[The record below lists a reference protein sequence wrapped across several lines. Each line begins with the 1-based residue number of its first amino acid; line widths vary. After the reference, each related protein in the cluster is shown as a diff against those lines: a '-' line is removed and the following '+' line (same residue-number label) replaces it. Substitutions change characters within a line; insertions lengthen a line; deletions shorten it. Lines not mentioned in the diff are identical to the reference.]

1 MNNIGKEE
9 FSYMDVRELLAITK
23 ERDASDLHITVGVP
37 PILRINGK
45 LRKLN
50 LPELNRQ
57 NVHEMIYGIISDKQK
72 NKYEELCE
80 LDFSFELEDMT
91 RFRTNIFK
99 TRLGEAAA
107 FRLIPEKIKSLTQ
120 LGLPEE
126 LSIFT
131 KKSKGFVLIT
141 GPTGSGKTTT
151 LASLID
157 IINQERY
164 EHIITIEDPIEFIH
178 THKNCI
184 VDQREV
190 GIHTDSFAYALRSAL
205 REDPDVILVGE
216 MRDLETISMAVT
228 AAETGHLV
236 FSTLHTN
243 SAAETVER
251 VINVFPPHQQSQ
263 IRTQVA
269 ESLLG
274 IVAQTLIPTIDG
286 EGRVPVLELMIA
298 TPAIKNIIREEKI
311 HQMPALIQMGRK
323 DGMISIDQSLKELLV
338 EGKISRDEAIKKAID
353 KKVFMETRGSHRG

>member
-1 MNNIGKEE
+1 
-9 FSYMDVRELLAITK
+9 MDIRELLAITK
-23 ERDASDLHITVGVP
+23 ERNASDLHITVGVP

-45 LRKLN
+45 LRKLD
-50 LPELNRQ
+50 LPELNLRD
-57 NVHEMIYGIISDKQK
+57 VHEMIYRIINDKQK
-72 NKYEELCE
+72 DKYEKLRE

-107 FRLIPEKIKSLTQ
+107 FRLIPEKIKSLAE
-120 LGLPEE
+120 LNLPKEIN
-126 LSIFT
+126 IFT
-131 KKSKGFVLIT
+131 KKTKGFVLVT

-151 LASLID
+151 LAALID
-157 IINQERY
+157 IINRERY

-178 THKNCI
+178 THKNCVI
-184 VDQREV
+184 DQREV

-251 VINVFPPHQQSQ
+251 IINVFPPHQQSQ
-263 IRTQVA
+263 IRIQVA

-274 IVAQTLIPTIDG
+274 IVAQTLLPTIDE
-286 EGRVPVLELMIA
+286 EGRVPALELMIA
-298 TPAIKNIIREEKI
+298 TPAIRNIIREEKI
-311 HQMPALIQMGRK
+311 HQMQSVIQMGRK
-323 DGMISIDQSLKELLV
+323 DGMLSLDQSLKNLLID
-338 EGKISRDEAIKKAID
+338 EKISREEAIKRAID
-353 KKVFMETRGSHRG
+353 KKTFMHVHSRF